1 MVNGYAQTSEK
12 IALSKVLGG
21 RVLAPLRAAL
31 SFSPSPPSRAPG
43 AQNFLDLVSNTNTH
57 AARTRT
63 DAHEIDGRP
72 GAQSSVTS
80 NAATQ

>member
-1 MVNGYAQTSEK
+1 MAGPNLLTRARAK
-12 IALSKVLGG
+12 RPLRRR
-21 RVLAPLRAAL
+21 RVLH
-31 SFSPSPPSRAPG
+31 
-43 AQNFLDLVSNTNTH
+43 TNTH

-63 DAHEIDGRP
+63 GAHEIDRRP

>member
-1 MVNGYAQTSEK
+1 L
-12 IALSKVLGG
+12 I
-21 RVLAPLRAAL
+21 
-31 SFSPSPPSRAPG
+31 
-43 AQNFLDLVSNTNTH
+43 SNTNTH

>member
-1 MVNGYAQTSEK
+1 MTPVSSATSSPF
-12 IALSKVLGG
+12 LLVL
-21 RVLAPLRAAL
+21 VTLR
-31 SFSPSPPSRAPG
+31 RG
-43 AQNFLDLVSNTNTH
+43 TFLHTNTH

-63 DAHEIDGRP
+63 GAHEIDRRP

>member
-1 MVNGYAQTSEK
+1 MYSFQCPNA
-12 IALSKVLGG
+12 
-21 RVLAPLRAAL
+21 RAAL
-31 SFSPSPPSRAPG
+31 PYARSVRQRQSRPTLRALPVPRI
-43 AQNFLDLVSNTNTH
+43 FLISNTNTH